1 MAAFT
6 ADYMEA
12 INCLSVAGGV
22 GPRLLNCQ
30 SLNLRAVKLQRQESR
45 GV

>member
-1 MAAFT
+1 MVAAFT

-30 SLNLRAVKLQRQESR
+30 SLSLKEMKLHRQQSR
-45 GV
+45 